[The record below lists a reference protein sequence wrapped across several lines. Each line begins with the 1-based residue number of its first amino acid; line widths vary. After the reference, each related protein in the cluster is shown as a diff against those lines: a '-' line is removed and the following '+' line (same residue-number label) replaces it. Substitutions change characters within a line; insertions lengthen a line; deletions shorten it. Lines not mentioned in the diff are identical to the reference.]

1 MAMPEAASM
10 AIIIAGGV
18 PDELT
23 ATLARVAVQV
33 RQPFLD
39 RVCAGQAFR
48 RALCELGL
56 TSKRGLETDADR

>member
-1 MAMPEAASM
+1 M

-33 RQPFLD
+33 RQPLLD
-39 RVCAGQAFR
+39 RLCAGQAIPTSAL
-48 RALCELGL
+48 RAGPDF
-56 TSKRGLETDADR
+56 SSGPGD

>member
-1 MAMPEAASM
+1 M

-33 RQPFLD
+33 RQPLLD
-39 RVCAGQAFR
+39 RLCAGQAIP
-48 RALCELGL
+48 
-56 TSKRGLETDADR
+56 TSASPCSGAAHKSTK